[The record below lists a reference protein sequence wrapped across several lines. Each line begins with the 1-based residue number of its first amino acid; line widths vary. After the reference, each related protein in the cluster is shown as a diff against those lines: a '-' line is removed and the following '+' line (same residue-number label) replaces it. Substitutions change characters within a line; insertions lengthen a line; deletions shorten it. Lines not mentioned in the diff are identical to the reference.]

1 MLSKSKALRPQLL
14 GGFLSLDPDE
24 CVKGQGKTKAADSCS
39 HLELFRLL
47 GLCEKGVVL

>member
-14 GGFLSLDPDE
+14 GGFLSLDPGE
-24 CVKGQGKTKAADSCS
+24 GVEGQGKAKVEDSCS
-39 HLELFRLL
+39 HLELL